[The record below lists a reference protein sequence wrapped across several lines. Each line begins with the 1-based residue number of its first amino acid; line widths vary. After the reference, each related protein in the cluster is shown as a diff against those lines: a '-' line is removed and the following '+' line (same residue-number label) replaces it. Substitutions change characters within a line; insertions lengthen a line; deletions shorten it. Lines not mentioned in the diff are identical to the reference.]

1 MKHKHQITWSILDE
15 KLPGWR
21 GLLPAW
27 EARGAISQPLK
38 KPGTG
43 RVIFPKGF
51 VLPDRVD
58 ASGVSP
64 APPPKPLQAVPAE
77 QWPSWAKWVKAL
89 ATDADEGVGDTV
101 KRLLLNGW
109 LEKALKAAGVPC
121 RCPALRAQWNT
132 LYPY

>member
-1 MKHKHQITWSILDE
+1 MPHTVNWSTLDA
-15 KLPGWR
+15 KMPGWR
-21 GLLPAW
+21 DKLPAW
-27 EARGAISQPLK
+27 EAKGVRSQALK

-43 RVIFPKGF
+43 RIIFPKGF
-51 VLPDRVD
+51 ALPDRVD
-58 ASGVSP
+58 ASVASMSP
-64 APPPKPLQAVPAE
+64 APPPKPLQAVPVE

-89 ATDADEGVGDTV
+89 ATDADKGVGDTV

-121 RCPALRAQWNT
+121 RCPALRVQWNT